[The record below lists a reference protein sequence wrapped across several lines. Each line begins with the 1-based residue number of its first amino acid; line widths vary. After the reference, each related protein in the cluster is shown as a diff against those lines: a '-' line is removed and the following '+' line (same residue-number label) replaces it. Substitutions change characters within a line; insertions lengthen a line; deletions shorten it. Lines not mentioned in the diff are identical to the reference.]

1 MSEHRPGEGGSA
13 NTPPF
18 PRLVTSDPEES
29 QASTPALTPA
39 SSSDRIHIVTE
50 AVARPE
56 IREIPIAGPG
66 ETPSGPT
73 LKLEVTQPDPPLGE
87 DAGDD
92 LSDLVSD
99 AADQV
104 RRAGRSV
111 NRGFQN
117 VADQLDDF
125 ADRLE
130 SVAGLGDARGAARL
144 AAAARTTSG
153 YLGSSAT
160 YLRSRDVGEI
170 RADLE
175 EQVRAEPLKTLLVA
189 AVAGWVVGKIVR

>member
-18 PRLVTSDPEES
+18 PRLVPDDPEDRKT
-29 QASTPALTPA
+29 STPGTPPV
-39 SSSDRIHIVTE
+39 SSTE
-50 AVARPE
+50 RKHLFAEAGTRQE
-56 IREIPIAGPG
+56 IREIPIGRG
-66 ETPSGPT
+66 EAAES
-73 LKLEVTQPDPPLGE
+73 KPPRDASSPESADE
-87 DAGDD
+87 DEDF
-92 LSDLVSD
+92 SDLVSD

-130 SVAGLGDARGAARL
+130 GVAGLGDARGAGKL
-144 AAAARTTSG
+144 AAVARKTSG
-153 YLGSSAT
+153 YLGESAS
-160 YLRSRDVGEI
+160 YLRSRDVTEM
-170 RADLE
+170 RTDLE
-175 EQVRAEPLKTLLVA
+175 EQVRSEPLKTLLVA